1 MGKFR
6 YLGGSRGP
14 LVTQHP
20 GIPGKHGE
28 MRAAANTGFPSSA
41 GLFWKSLSFSLEA
54 GRTSAPGGAQALGC
68 HVSARAWASLR
79 ATPAALR
86 ARGRASRRA
95 LACLPTGDASQCHSA
110 ACRPRGVTARA
121 APPPSARLTQRA
133 PPAPPPAGLPRQVR
147 FSGCGNSVLGVCLHR
162 FENEPLEPRASL
174 SGVWARRS
182 G

>member
-41 GLFWKSLSFSLEA
+41 GLFWKSPSFSLEA
-54 GRTSAPGGAQALGC
+54 GRTSTPGGAQALGC